1 MGLLVGRRIMND
13 GDPVD
18 VVKGTASKVVKLQR
32 DRFFR
37 RGWAGRM
44 QVRPSVGLLFAGE
57 NGGGRQGLCR
67 VPE

>member
-1 MGLLVGRRIMND
+1 MGLLVGRRIMDD

-18 VVKGTASKVVKLQR
+18 VVKGTASTVVKLRR

-44 QVRPSVGLLFAGE
+44 QIRPSVGPLFAGE
-57 NGGGRQGLCR
+57 NGRGRQGLCR
-67 VPE
+67 VQE